1 MCPAPKAG
9 PAVPSG
15 AFPQSLLALIWVG
28 QADRCKEPI
37 FADTSETAV
46 FKGLVLH
53 CGEVPPLAQALVHPS
68 EPWVRAAAY
77 DPWAKR
83 EARGLDGDLRG
94 GVHWLRGGGGDGGSS
109 GLWEYGR
116 RGL

>member
-1 MCPAPKAG
+1 MLTRQKRLYSRG
-9 PAVPSG
+9 WSSTV
-15 AFPQSLLALIWVG
+15 
-28 QADRCKEPI
+28 
-37 FADTSETAV
+37 
-46 FKGLVLH
+46 
-53 CGEVPPLAQALVHPS
+53 GEVPPLAQALVHPS